1 MFDFNKINRSFSLS
15 NTPILGYTLPSLLY
29 RGCDRYPNSHA
40 FNQWQ
45 TNTWHSH
52 SNQELRTAVEELA
65 LGLLTEELNRGDK
78 IALLMHSDV
87 NFCLADF
94 GSLLAGLINVP
105 IDLTQT
111 LENISFILRH
121 CEAKVLIVSDLDLL
135 AQIIPYLG
143 NTPHLQTVIVVNLPP
158 DWEAKR
164 TQLLT
169 CGIDEFGVDG
179 RHKPWT
185 RLHQLKEKNQN
196 FASSSVNFKQPTT
209 NYELRTKNSSPAC
222 LCIPMLLCQARP
234 ELSCPELPQCIQL
247 FSLDEVRAKGKELL
261 SEERIQELRW
271 QISPQDL
278 ATIVYI
284 AGDTGQPKGV
294 MLSHENITADILT
307 TFQSISNLKS
317 GATET
322 VLSFL
327 PLTHIFARALIY
339 GHISYGHSIYFSTP
353 NRAVRDFKTV
363 RPTLVATVPRLL
375 EKIYQ
380 KILDRGSKLP
390 GIKQTI
396 FNWGLK
402 LAQNYQL
409 GQSIKLSSALQLKLA
424 DLLVFAQWRKP
435 FGGRLKYFICGGAAL
450 KGELANILSAAG
462 MKVLQGYGLTE
473 TSSVVCCNRNGFNR
487 AGTVGLPI
495 AGVKIAIAPDGEILV
510 KAPYV
515 MQGYYKNPTATK
527 AVLDEDGWLHTGD
540 LGNLDSEGFLT
551 ITGSK
556 KDLFKLSTGKYV
568 TPQPLE
574 ERVKQSSLVR
584 QAVVVGMQKKFCGMS
599 IVPDL
604 ERLQERAKALNLALP
619 LKELLQQPEIIA
631 LYQTI
636 IDEANEVLPIWSK
649 VKGFRLID
657 PNSAVARELLQSKG
671 KINRSQVHEILAT
684 EIEALYGEEITSS
697 SELKVENSELELF
710 VNRFRLPSWKNFK
723 DYSRYV
729 RRKSQNFFKRRN
741 KRHRIS
747 HQFRTL
753 LVKAKSFLHSLKNYI
768 TLPATM
774 PWKLEKNSNS
784 EELE

>member
-1 MFDFNKINRSFSLS
+1 MFDFIKINQSFSFS

-52 SNQELRTAVEELA
+52 SNQELRTAAEELA
-65 LGLLTEELNRGDK
+65 LGLLTKELNRGDK
-78 IALLMHSDV
+78 VALLMHSDV

-143 NTPHLQTVIVVNLPP
+143 NAPYLQTVIVVNLPP
-158 DWEAKR
+158 DWEEKR

-169 CGIDEFGVDG
+169 CGIEEFGIRSSEFRVN
-179 RHKPWT
+179 
-185 RLHQLKEKNQN
+185 QLKATSSNLASNQ
-196 FASSSVNFKQPTT
+196 VNGKKITT
-209 NYELRTKNSSPAC
+209 NYKLKTPNSSC

-234 ELSCPELPQCIQL
+234 ELSCPELPLCIQL
-247 FSLDEVRAKGKELL
+247 SSLDEVRAKGKELW

-380 KILDRGSKLP
+380 KILDRGGKLK
-390 GIKQTI
+390 GIKREV
-396 FNWGLK
+396 FNWALK

-409 GQSIKLSSALQLKLA
+409 GQSIKLFSALQLKLA

-462 MKVLQGYGLTE
+462 MTVLQGYGLTE

-527 AVLDEDGWLHTGD
+527 AVLDENGWLHTGD

-574 ERVKQSSLVR
+574 ERVKQSSLV
-584 QAVVVGMQKKFCGMS
+584 QHAVVVGMQKKFCGML
-599 IVPDL
+599 IFPDL

-636 IDEANEVLPIWSK
+636 IDEANELLPIWSK

-657 PNSAVARELLQSKG
+657 PNSAMARELLQSKG

-710 VNRFRLPSWKNFK
+710 VNRLSLPSWQNFK

-753 LVKAKSFLHSLKNYI
+753 LVKAKSSWRSLKNYL
-768 TLPATM
+768 TLPTTI
-774 PWKLEKNSNS
+774 PGKLQKNSNS

>member
-1 MFDFNKINRSFSLS
+1 MFDFIKINQSFSFS

-52 SNQELRTAVEELA
+52 SNQELRTAAEELA
-65 LGLLTEELNRGDK
+65 LGLLTKELNRGDK
-78 IALLMHSDV
+78 VALLMHSDV

-143 NTPHLQTVIVVNLPP
+143 NAPYLQTVIVVNLPP
-158 DWEAKR
+158 DWEEKR

-169 CGIDEFGVDG
+169 CGIEEFGIRSSEFRVN
-179 RHKPWT
+179 
-185 RLHQLKEKNQN
+185 QLKATSSNLASNQ
-196 FASSSVNFKQPTT
+196 VNGKKITT
-209 NYELRTKNSSPAC
+209 NYKLKTPNSSC

-234 ELSCPELPQCIQL
+234 ELSCPELPLCIQL
-247 FSLDEVRAKGKELL
+247 SSLDEVRAKGKELW

-380 KILDRGSKLP
+380 KILDRGGKLK
-390 GIKQTI
+390 GIKREV
-396 FNWGLK
+396 FNWALK

-409 GQSIKLSSALQLKLA
+409 GQSIKLFSALQLKLA

-462 MKVLQGYGLTE
+462 MTVLQGYGLTE

-527 AVLDEDGWLHTGD
+527 AVLDENGWLHTGD

-574 ERVKQSSLVR
+574 ERVKQSSLV
-584 QAVVVGMQKKFCGMS
+584 QHAVVVGMQKKFCGML
-599 IVPDL
+599 IFPDL
-604 ERLQERAKALNLALP
+604 ERLQERAKTLNLALS

-636 IDEANEVLPIWSK
+636 IDEANELLPIWSK

-657 PNSAVARELLQSKG
+657 PNSAMARELLQSKG

-710 VNRFRLPSWKNFK
+710 VNRLSLPSWQNFK

-753 LVKAKSFLHSLKNYI
+753 LVKAKSSWRSLKNYL
-768 TLPATM
+768 TLPTTI
-774 PWKLEKNSNS
+774 PGKLQKNSNS

>member
-1 MFDFNKINRSFSLS
+1 MFDFIKINQSFSFS

-52 SNQELRTAVEELA
+52 SNQELRTAAEELA
-65 LGLLTEELNRGDK
+65 LGLLTKELNRGDK
-78 IALLMHSDV
+78 VALLMHSDV

-143 NTPHLQTVIVVNLPP
+143 NAPYLQTVIVVNLPP
-158 DWEAKR
+158 DWEEKR

-169 CGIDEFGVDG
+169 CGIEEFGIRSSEFRVN
-179 RHKPWT
+179 
-185 RLHQLKEKNQN
+185 QLKATSSNLASNQ
-196 FASSSVNFKQPTT
+196 VNGKKITT
-209 NYELRTKNSSPAC
+209 NYKLKTPNSSC

-234 ELSCPELPQCIQL
+234 ELSCPELPLCIQL
-247 FSLDEVRAKGKELL
+247 SSLDEVRAKGKELL

-380 KILDRGSKLP
+380 KILDRGGKLK
-390 GIKQTI
+390 GIKREV
-396 FNWGLK
+396 FNWALK

-409 GQSIKLSSALQLKLA
+409 GQSIKLFSALQLKLA

-462 MKVLQGYGLTE
+462 MTVLQGYGLTE

-527 AVLDEDGWLHTGD
+527 AVLDENGWLHTGD

-574 ERVKQSSLVR
+574 ERVKQSSLVQ

-604 ERLQERAKALNLALP
+604 ERLQERAKTLNLALS

-636 IDEANEVLPIWSK
+636 IDEANELLPIWSK

-657 PNSAVARELLQSKG
+657 PNSAMARELLQSKG

-710 VNRFRLPSWKNFK
+710 VNRLSLPSWQNFK

-753 LVKAKSFLHSLKNYI
+753 LVKAKSSWRSLKNYL
-768 TLPATM
+768 TLPTTI
-774 PWKLEKNSNS
+774 PGKLQKNSNS

>member
-1 MFDFNKINRSFSLS
+1 MFDFIKINQSFSFS

-52 SNQELRTAVEELA
+52 SNQELRTAAEELA
-65 LGLLTEELNRGDK
+65 LGLLTKELNRGDK
-78 IALLMHSDV
+78 VALLMHSDV

-143 NTPHLQTVIVVNLPP
+143 NAPYLQTVIVVNLPP
-158 DWEAKR
+158 DWEEKR

-169 CGIDEFGVDG
+169 CGIEEFGIRSSEFRVN
-179 RHKPWT
+179 
-185 RLHQLKEKNQN
+185 QLKATSSNLASNQ
-196 FASSSVNFKQPTT
+196 VNGKKITT
-209 NYELRTKNSSPAC
+209 NYKLKTPNSSC

-234 ELSCPELPQCIQL
+234 ELSCPELPLCIQL
-247 FSLDEVRAKGKELL
+247 SSLDEVRAKGKELW

-380 KILDRGSKLP
+380 KILDRGGKLK
-390 GIKQTI
+390 GIKREV
-396 FNWGLK
+396 FNWALK

-409 GQSIKLSSALQLKLA
+409 GQSIKLFSALQLKLA

-462 MKVLQGYGLTE
+462 MTVLQGYGLTE

-527 AVLDEDGWLHTGD
+527 AVLDENGWLHTGD

-574 ERVKQSSLVR
+574 ERVKQSSLVQ

-636 IDEANEVLPIWSK
+636 IDEANELLPIWSK

-657 PNSAVARELLQSKG
+657 PNSAMARELLQSKG

-710 VNRFRLPSWKNFK
+710 VNRLSLPSWQNFK

-753 LVKAKSFLHSLKNYI
+753 LVKAKSSWRSLKNYL
-768 TLPATM
+768 TLPTTI
-774 PWKLEKNSNS
+774 PGKLQKNSNS